1 VKVPAVSYL
10 GVAGAVAI
18 ALLISTAVGLS
29 SLVAGLLLGVG
40 IANLAPL
47 FGSGAQIVTALQ
59 PATRFAARRLLRLGV
74 VLLGAR
80 LSVDQIRE
88 LGLTGAIVMIAV
100 VTITFFGVQI
110 LARALG
116 LSPGLGLLTASGFSI
131 CGASAV
137 AAVAPVAGTSEDETA
152 YAVGLI
158 TLCGTASIFVLPA
171 IGHFLQM
178 PVAQFGAFA
187 GAGVHDVGQVTATAA
202 AFSEDSLATATL
214 VKLTRV
220 MMLAPIVAGIGLWAK
235 SRKSAPHKSG
245 PQESGP
251 QESGPAPALIPLF
264 VAGFLGM
271 IALRASGLLSGSMLD
286 LIASAERVALTAG
299 LFGLGAGVSIRRLR
313 HLGGRPLLLGLASWA
328 LIGGLALGASVII
341 SS

>member
-1 VKVPAVSYL
+1 MKFPAVSYL

-18 ALLISTAVGLS
+18 ALLISTAIGLS

-47 FGSGAQIVTALQ
+47 FGSGTQIVTALQ

-80 LSVDQIRE
+80 ISLDQIRE
-88 LGLTGAIVMIAV
+88 LGLTGATVMIAV
-100 VTITFFGVQI
+100 VTISFFGVQI

-178 PVAQFGAFA
+178 PMEQFGVFA

-220 MMLAPIVAGIGLWAK
+220 MMLAPIVAGIGLWVR
-235 SRKSAPHKSG
+235 SRKSGAH
-245 PQESGP
+245 ESGP
-251 QESGPAPALIPLF
+251 QKSGPAPTLIPLF

-271 IALRASGLLSGSMLD
+271 IALRASGLLTGSMLD
-286 LIASAERVALTAG
+286 LIASVERVALTAG

-341 SS
+341 SF